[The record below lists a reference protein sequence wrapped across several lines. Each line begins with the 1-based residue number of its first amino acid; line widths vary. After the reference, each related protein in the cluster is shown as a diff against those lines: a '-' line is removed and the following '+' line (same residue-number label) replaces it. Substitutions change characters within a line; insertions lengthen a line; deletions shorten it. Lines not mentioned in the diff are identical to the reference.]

1 MYSSLY
7 LPPSFPPPLPPPLPS
22 RYFKTGDLGRFVKG
36 GLGVPLL
43 KITGRVKELYKL
55 ENGREGGGEGGREGG
70 REGENGRSY
79 IAEIVKEK
87 RDGERRGGREGGREG
102 ANLSTPLS

>member
-1 MYSSLY
+1 MAGPFVFSGYHNKPQDTKEAFADLHGK
-7 LPPSFPPPLPPPLPS
+7 

-55 ENGREGGGEGGREGG
+55 ENGQSLESLPTHPPTHPPSVRK
-70 REGENGRSY
+70 SPTHLPSF
-79 IAEIVKEK
+79 IQ
-87 RDGERRGGREGGREG
+87 
-102 ANLSTPLS
+102 